1 MARVRNFLG
10 RFSRRLRLLA
20 VLTIALFGALFAA
33 LPGWLLFTESG
44 LTWTVATL
52 ERNSGGQVRI
62 EGARGRLAG
71 PLTLERLHVVS
82 GTDRYTFH
90 GLELA
95 WNPISLLGGLLEIHA
110 LKVAR
115 VELLWPEDA
124 PPIAL
129 PASLRLPLAARLDAL
144 EIGILEM
151 HDAPHPFARELKA
164 ALSGDGA
171 AYRLDA
177 FSVVIDAG
185 TLTGQGTLAA
195 AAPFELRAEAKLAG
209 SGASA
214 LQVAARAGGTLEAI
228 ALDFDGQGQGF
239 SIAGQDF
246 SITGQAKLRPFAAHL
261 LAALR
266 MTARDFDPR
275 AFVAAAP
282 HARLALDVDLAPQ
295 ADGALA
301 GHLRAD
307 NAAPLPL
314 DRGGLPFSRA
324 ETSLVLHWDT
334 GPRRLRLDDLVLK
347 IGAGGTAGGRV
358 DLVWPDAAP
367 WPQGDAD
374 LKVAQL
380 DPSALH
386 SALRPMRLA
395 GRILMSGDA
404 DAQRATLALADGAR
418 HLDAELARRGDT
430 LTLSRLLLAQGAAE
444 LAGAGEL
451 RLDTEQAWQFAGTLR
466 HFDPSAFVEI
476 SRADLNAEFEG
487 SGRLAPQFD
496 GRLRFAL
503 GKSSLPGQILAGDG
517 DLSFAGL
524 DRPDELLAAN
534 GKAHLRGTLNIRLGN
549 SSLHAKGGWGDP
561 AEKLALSVKMP
572 DLTHLRALVPGA
584 LVPGLP
590 ADLSGALDLSV
601 EGTPMQHRLRVNADL
616 PGGRATHL
624 TATGA
629 LHAPSPNWRDLAWQG
644 KVETL
649 SLSGDFPL
657 ALIAPAQL
665 MASRARITLGAAE
678 LAFAGGR
685 IVPAEIDWQP
695 GRWSSR
701 GRYTGI
707 ALRPGDE
714 ALSGLEPLRIGGEW
728 SLSGATHIEGW
739 LRANRESGDWML
751 PGILPPAMRAAGLE
765 TLRLEAHSAGGRV
778 SLDVV
783 AAGSRIG
790 HWQAGATLPL
800 AGGAA
805 GFVIPP
811 SPAAGEEPLTG
822 WLKAAITDLAWVG
835 PALDGNLTS
844 AGALDIDAELS
855 GTLDAPL
862 LSGHVRGGG
871 LAVGLIDQNI
881 QLRDGELAIRFDQQR
896 AVLERLAFIAP
907 QQPPPRAART
917 AGFTSQ
923 VEPGR
928 LNIEGELD
936 LRQRGASLTA
946 TLTRLPLSQRP
957 ERWVVASGKARL
969 NYGADRQRDRLK
981 IGAELVADA
990 GFIAEAASSRPELSE
1005 DIVVLGQLPVER
1017 RGPRIES
1024 DISFDLGEHFHLRS
1038 TGLAAR
1044 LTGRLRVRGD
1054 GDGPLVATGSI
1065 ATRDA
1070 TFDAYGQRL
1079 AVERGIVN
1087 FQGALDDPGLNVLAL
1102 RKDLAVEAGVSVTG
1116 TAQRPVVRLVSTPPV
1131 PDAEKL
1137 SWIVLGRPPDAGGT
1151 DTSLLLSAAGAI
1163 LGGQG
1168 EGLTAQLAQAFGI
1181 DEISLRQAPTGD
1193 PLTGQIL
1200 TLGKRLSARTYIG
1213 YEQGL
1218 TAAAGA
1224 IKLTH
1229 ALTPRISII
1238 TRSGEDN
1245 AIDVFY
1251 HFAFD

>member
-10 RFSRRLRLLA
+10 RFSRRLWFLA
-20 VLTIALFGALFAA
+20 ALTIALFVALFAA
-33 LPGWLLFTESG
+33 LFVALAGWLLFTESG
-44 LTWTVATL
+44 LTWTAATL

-82 GTDRYTFH
+82 GVDRYTFH

-95 WNPISLLGGLLEIHA
+95 WNPMSLLGGLLEIHA

-115 VELLWPEDA
+115 VELLWPDDA

-129 PASLRLPLAARLDAL
+129 PVSLRLPLAARLDAL

-185 TLTGQGTLAA
+185 TLTGQGTLAV

-214 LQVAARAGGTLEAI
+214 LQVAARAGGTLDAI
-228 ALDFDGQGQGF
+228 SLDFDGQGQGF
-239 SIAGQDF
+239 SIAGQA
-246 SITGQAKLRPFAAHL
+246 SLRPYAAHL

-266 MTARDFDPR
+266 MTARDLDPR

-282 HARLALDVDLAPQ
+282 HARLALDVDLVPQ

-301 GHLRAD
+301 GSLRAD

-324 ETSLVLHWDT
+324 ETRLVLQWNSS
-334 GPRRLRLDDLVLK
+334 PRRLRLDDLVLK

-358 DLVWPDAAP
+358 DLVWPDATP

-395 GRILMSGDA
+395 GRILMGGDA

-430 LTLSRLLLAQGAAE
+430 LTLSRLLLAQGAAQ

-451 RLDTEQAWQFAGTLR
+451 RLDTEQAWKFAGTLR

-476 SRADLNAEFEG
+476 FRADLNAEFEG

-503 GKSSLPGQILAGDG
+503 DKSSLSGQILAGDG

-534 GKAHLRGTLNIRLGN
+534 GKAHLRGALNISLGD

-561 AEKLALSVKMP
+561 AEKLALSVKVP
-572 DLTHLRALVPGA
+572 DLTHLRALI
-584 LVPGLP
+584 PGLP
-590 ADLSGALDLSV
+590 TDLSGALDLSV
-601 EGTPMQHRLRVNADL
+601 EGTPMQHRLRANAGL
-616 PGGRATHL
+616 PGGRAIDL

-629 LHAPSPNWRDLAWQG
+629 LHAPSSNWRDLAWQG
-644 KVETL
+644 NIETF

-657 ALIAPAQL
+657 ALIAPAHL
-665 MASRARITLGAAE
+665 TASRARITLGAAE

-685 IVPAEIDWQP
+685 IVPEEIDWQP

-714 ALSGLEPLRIGGEW
+714 ALVGLEPLRIGGAW

-765 TLRLEAHSAGGRV
+765 TLRLEAHSAGGSA

-783 AAGSRIG
+783 VAGSRIG

-800 AGGAA
+800 AGSAA

-811 SPAAGEEPLTG
+811 SPAAGEGPLTG

-835 PALDGNLTS
+835 PAIDGNLTS

-855 GTLDAPL
+855 GTFDAPL

-917 AGFTSQ
+917 VGFTSQ

-946 TLTRLPLSQRP
+946 TLIRLPLSQRP

-990 GFIAEAASSRPELSE
+990 GFIAEAASGRPELSE
-1005 DIVVLGQLPVER
+1005 DIVVHGQLPVER

-1079 AVERGIVN
+1079 VVERGIVN

-1137 SWIVLGRPPDAGGT
+1137 SWIVLGRPPDTGGT
-1151 DTSLLLSAAGAI
+1151 DTSLLLSAASAI

-1229 ALTPRISII
+1229 TLTPRISII